1 MPSAVPTGL
10 VTFSEPTLQQKPSKC
25 HMLLLQD
32 GKRIWGWLKLGLDFC
47 VLGPK
52 LSGLGL
58 VVLKDFQFLV
68 AGSSLGFVMD
78 PKTQ

>member
-1 MPSAVPTGL
+1 
-10 VTFSEPTLQQKPSKC
+10 
-25 HMLLLQD
+25 MLLLQD
-32 GKRIWGWLKLGLDFC
+32 GKWIWGWLKLGLDFC

-68 AGSSLGFVMD
+68 AGSSLEFVMD